1 MERYYMNQMFDF
13 LRELAVNNNRE
24 WFHAHK
30 ARFQALRECWIS
42 DVDRLL
48 GLFSQAYP
56 ELRGL
61 TARDCLYRIYRDTRF
76 SADKTPYKT
85 FLSAAFMQ
93 GGRKSPYAGLY
104 VHVSPFDDGDSG
116 LYGGIWCPEAPIL
129 KKLRH
134 AIVDNIEE
142 WEDVVNEPVLKQ
154 NFEVITTER
163 LKTAPKGWDKD
174 HPQVEWLRMKDYGWW
189 QGLTPDFFLHPDW
202 PERLAEKA
210 VALRDVISFIN
221 YSIDE

>member
-1 MERYYMNQMFDF
+1 
-13 LRELAVNNNRE
+13 
-24 WFHAHK
+24 
-30 ARFQALRECWIS
+30 
-42 DVDRLL
+42 
-48 GLFSQAYP
+48 
-56 ELRGL
+56 
-61 TARDCLYRIYRDTRF
+61 TRF